1 MAEDHM
7 RNLGP
12 VSLRMLADIG
22 VQTLDDLRA
31 MGALAAWTRL
41 RFEQPPGMTMNGL
54 YAMEAA
60 LRDCHWLALPAEVK
74 IALKAEAAKVRA
86 ALPLDPSTPHR
97 SVRR

>member
-1 MAEDHM
+1 MPDQRL

-12 VSLRMLADIG
+12 VSLEMLAGIG
-22 VQTLDDLRA
+22 IHTLDDLRA
-31 MGALAAWTRL
+31 TGALAAWTRL

-54 YAMEAA
+54 YALEAA

-86 ALPLDPSTPHR
+86 ALPMPRR
-97 SVRR
+97 SDRR